1 MSYFEERNNPL
12 LHCCA
17 TEPLRLGRARMLR
30 ETDGGALVREDAAG
44 MYILAADSPDD
55 AEALLDGVEDISF
68 IMLCNADF
76 APLIA
81 RFGLRDRMVFHQAA
95 YLRPELPPMD
105 PRLRIEVAHG
115 RTLKRILEVYQLNGP
130 ESMQRQ
136 AERGELF
143 FATDDRGAEVGF
155 VGLHPEGCF
164 GMLEVF
170 PEQRGRGY
178 GAALENHILRFCME
192 NHRLPYCQVE
202 EENAVSMNLQ
212 RRLGLEIS
220 PETLLMAWGREH

>member
-17 TEPLRLGRARMLR
+17 TEPLRLGQARILR
-30 ETDGGALVREDAAG
+30 ETAGGALVREDRAG
-44 MYILAADSPDD
+44 MYILAADSPAD
-55 AEALLDGVEDISF
+55 AQELLDGLDDLRF

-76 APLIA
+76 APLID
-81 RFGLRDRMVFHQAA
+81 RFGLADRMVFRQAA
-95 YLRPELPPMD
+95 YLGKELPPED
-105 PRLRIEVAHG
+105 PRLRIEVASG
-115 RTLKRILEVYQLNGP
+115 RSLARILEVYQLNGP
-130 ESMQRQ
+130 ESIRHQ

-143 FATDDRGAEVGF
+143 FAVDEQGAEVGF

-192 NHRLPYCQVE
+192 NGRLPYCQVE
-202 EENAVSMNLQ
+202 EENLVSMNLQ
-212 RRLGLEIS
+212 RKLGLEIS

>member
-1 MSYFEERNNPL
+1 MSYFERRNNPVL
-12 LHCCA
+12 YCCA

-30 ETDGGALVREDAAG
+30 ETNGGALVREDAAG
-44 MYILAADSPDD
+44 MYILAADSLAD
-55 AEALLDGVEDISF
+55 AEALLDGLDGIDF

-76 APLIA
+76 APLIE

-95 YLRPELPPMD
+95 YRRAELPPED

-115 RTLKRILEVYQLNGP
+115 RSLARILELYRLNGP
-130 ESMQRQ
+130 ESIRKQ

-143 FATDDRGAEVGF
+143 FATDADGAEVGF

-170 PEQRGRGY
+170 PDQRGRGY
-178 GAALENHILRFCME
+178 GAALENHILRFCMQT
-192 NHRLPYCQVE
+192 HRLPYCQVE
-202 EENAVSMNLQ
+202 EENRISMNLQ
-212 RRLGLEIS
+212 RKLGLEIS
-220 PETLLMAWGREH
+220 RETLLMAWSEAH

>member
-1 MSYFEERNNPL
+1 MSYFEERNNPV

-17 TEPLRLGRARMLR
+17 TEPLRLGRARVLR

-44 MYILAADSPDD
+44 MYILAADSLAD
-55 AEALLDGVEDISF
+55 ARELLNGVEGVDF

-81 RFGLRDRMVFHQAA
+81 RYGLRDRMVFRQAA
-95 YLRPELPPMD
+95 YLRRELPPID
-105 PRLRIEVAHG
+105 PRLRIEVAGG
-115 RTLKRILEVYQLNGP
+115 RSLERILELYRLNGP
-130 ESMQRQ
+130 ESICEQ
-136 AERGELF
+136 ARRGELF
-143 FATDDRGAEVGF
+143 FAVDAQGAEVGF

-178 GAALENHILRFCME
+178 GAALENHILRFCMQT
-192 NHRLPYCQVE
+192 NRLPYCQVE
-202 EENAVSMNLQ
+202 EENRISMNLQ
-212 RRLGLEIS
+212 RKLGLEIS
-220 PETLLMAWGREH
+220 QETLLMAWSEAH

>member
-1 MSYFEERNNPL
+1 MSYFEERNNPV

-44 MYILAADSPDD
+44 MYILAADSLAD
-55 AEALLDGVEDISF
+55 AEALLDGVEDVDF

-81 RFGLRDRMVFHQAA
+81 RFGLRDRMCFHQAA
-95 YLRPELPPMD
+95 YLRRELPPVD

-115 RTLKRILEVYQLNGP
+115 RSLNRILEVYHLNDP
-130 ESMQRQ
+130 ESIQRQ

-143 FATDDRGAEVGF
+143 FATDADGAEVGF

-178 GAALENHILRFCME
+178 GAALERHILRFCME
-192 NHRLPYCQVE
+192 HHRLPYCQVE
-202 EENAVSMNLQ
+202 GENVISMKLQ
-212 RRLGLEIS
+212 RKLGLEIS

>member
-1 MSYFEERNNPL
+1 MSYFDERNNPV

-17 TEPLRLGRARMLR
+17 TEPLRLGQARILR
-30 ETDGGALVREDAAG
+30 ETAGGALVREDAAG
-44 MYILAADSPDD
+44 MYILAADSLAD
-55 AEALLDGVEDISF
+55 AQELLRGVEDISF

-76 APLIA
+76 APLIE
-81 RFGLRDRMVFHQAA
+81 RYCLCDRMTFHQAA
-95 YLRPELPPMD
+95 YRRAELPPSD

-115 RTLKRILEVYQLNGP
+115 RTLARILEVYQLNGQ
-130 ESMQRQ
+130 ESIRHQ
-136 AERGELF
+136 AEKGELF
-143 FATDDRGAEVGF
+143 FATDMQGAEVGF

-178 GAALENHILRFCME
+178 GAALERHILRFCME
-192 NHRLPYCQVE
+192 KHRLPYCQVE
-202 EENAVSMNLQ
+202 EDNAVSMHLQ
-212 RRLGLEIS
+212 RRLGLDIS

>member
-1 MSYFEERNNPL
+1 MSYFEKRNNPV

-17 TEPLRLGRARMLR
+17 TEPLRLGRARVLR
-30 ETDGGALVREDAAG
+30 ETGGGALVREDAAG
-44 MYILAADSPDD
+44 MYILAADSLAD
-55 AEALLDGVEDISF
+55 ARELLDGVDDISF
-68 IMLCNADF
+68 IILCSADF
-76 APLIA
+76 APLID
-81 RFGLRDRMVFHQAA
+81 RFGLDSRMRCRQAA
-95 YLRPELPPMD
+95 YLRRELPPAD
-105 PRLRIEVAHG
+105 PRLRIGVAG
-115 RTLKRILEVYQLNGP
+115 DRTLARILEVYHMNGP
-130 ESMQRQ
+130 ESMCEQ

-143 FATDDRGAEVGF
+143 FATDAQGAEVGF

-192 NHRLPYCQVE
+192 TGRLPYCQVE
-202 EENAVSMNLQ
+202 EENAVSMHLQ

-220 PETLLMAWGREH
+220 PETLLMAWSREH

>member
-1 MSYFEERNNPL
+1 MSYFERRNNPVL
-12 LHCCA
+12 YCCA

-30 ETDGGALVREDAAG
+30 ETNGGALVREDAAG
-44 MYILAADSPDD
+44 MYILAADSLAD
-55 AEALLDGVEDISF
+55 AEALLDGLDGIDF

-76 APLIA
+76 APLIE

-95 YLRPELPPMD
+95 YRGAELPPED

-115 RTLKRILEVYQLNGP
+115 RSLARILELYRLNGP
-130 ESMQRQ
+130 ESIRKQ

-143 FATDDRGAEVGF
+143 FATDADGAEVGF

-192 NHRLPYCQVE
+192 QGRLPYCQVE
-202 EENAVSMNLQ
+202 EENAVSMKLQ
-212 RRLGLEIS
+212 RKLGLEVS

>member
-1 MSYFEERNNPL
+1 MSYFEERNNPV

-17 TEPLRLGRARMLR
+17 TEPLRLGRAHVLR
-30 ETDGGALVREDAAG
+30 ETSGGALVRENAAG
-44 MYILAADSPDD
+44 MYILAADNLAD
-55 AEALLDGVEDISF
+55 AQELLSGMDSIDF

-76 APLIA
+76 APLIE

-95 YLRPELPPMD
+95 YLRRELPPVD
-105 PRLRIEVAHG
+105 PRLRIEIAHG
-115 RTLKRILEVYQLNGP
+115 RSLARILEVYRLNGS
-130 ESMQRQ
+130 ESIRHQ

-143 FATDDRGAEVGF
+143 FAVDEQGAEVGF

-178 GAALENHILRFCME
+178 GAALEGHILRFCME
-192 NHRLPYCQVE
+192 NGYLPYCQVE
-202 EENAVSMNLQ
+202 EENLVSMKLQ
-212 RRLGLEIS
+212 RKLGLEIS